1 MKQHS
6 KPYNKRR
13 ISARKRGM
21 NMHGG
26 ISYMLGRNGK
36 VQLPTTGPGEDFFP
50 DLLRILF
57 FRPRGKR

>member
-1 MKQHS
+1 MKQRS

-26 ISYMLGRNGK
+26 ASYILGRSGK
-36 VQLPTTGPGEDFFP
+36 TQIPSAGPGKNFFP
-50 DLLRILF
+50 DF
-57 FRPRGKR
+57 FRMLFRYGGER

>member
-1 MKQHS
+1 MKQRS

-26 ISYMLGRNGK
+26 ASYTLGRSGK
-36 VQLPTTGPGEDFFP
+36 TQIPSVGPGKDFFP
-50 DLLRILF
+50 SFFKMLF
-57 FRPRGKR
+57 TSGGRR